1 MTNSAVCYIILT
13 MANALYRKYRPQV
26 FDDVYGQD
34 HIVNTLKNQIKHDRV
49 SHAYLFTGSRG
60 TGKTTCAKIFA
71 RAINCK
77 SPVNGSPCGKC
88 ECCKA
93 LAESNNID
101 IMEIDAAS
109 NNGVDDARE
118 IRERVKYT
126 PVYGRY
132 KVYIIDEVH
141 MLSAS
146 AFNALLKTLEEPPA
160 HAVFILA
167 TTEVHKLPATI
178 LSRCMRFDFRLI
190 GVEELYGQLKKIFDK
205 EGKKYEDAALKF
217 IARAGEGSSR
227 DMLSVADICFNYSDK
242 KLTLADVM
250 TVTGGA
256 DRSVIARLFKAV
268 KSGDLAEIFKSID
281 EMASGGK
288 SMSLIAKELLR
299 YVRDLLVVKTGNTR
313 MIVDTEENIAQMNE
327 EAQDCDP
334 QYLSAL
340 IGIFAEADAT
350 LRYSVSPRIALET
363 VCLKAA
369 SLAAADYS
377 ALERRIARLES
388 GTLVPHSAQETH
400 VAAKAAEAEKPA
412 KGQEE
417 AETDA
422 FTVWGKLVTFARTGG
437 SMRLYTLFGAHS
449 DVEIKDGKLIVWCND
464 DNYLQFSE
472 PEAEE
477 LLRRGLKAVG
487 SGLVPVIDKRKRSD
501 SDGLIDKLKS
511 MMGGVELEIKR
522 K

>member
-1 MTNSAVCYIILT
+1 MTNSADLLYNST
-13 MANALYRKYRPQV
+13 MANALYRKYRPQI
-26 FDDVYGQD
+26 FDDVYGQN
-34 HIVNTLKNQIKHDRV
+34 HIVDTLKNQIKHDRV

-77 SPVNGSPCGKC
+77 NPVNGSPCGKC

-93 LAESNNID
+93 LSESNNID

-146 AFNALLKTLEEPPA
+146 AFNALLKTLEEPPS

-190 GVEELYGQLKKIFDK
+190 GVDELYEQLKKIFDK
-205 EGKKYEDAALKF
+205 EGKKYEESALRF

-256 DRSVIARLFKAV
+256 DRSIIRRLFAAV
-268 KSGDLAEIFKSID
+268 KNGDLADMFKSID
-281 EMASGGK
+281 EMAGGGK

-313 MIVDTEENIAQMNE
+313 MIVDTEENIEIMKN

-334 QYLSAL
+334 QYLAAL
-340 IGIFAEADAT
+340 IGIFAEADSA

-369 SLAAADYS
+369 NLASADYT

-388 GTLVPHSAQETH
+388 GAVAVPQKAVQAPEPEQKKT
-400 VAAKAAEAEKPA
+400 VAKEQTANE
-412 KGQEE
+412 
-417 AETDA
+417 DA
-422 FTVWGKLVTFARTGG
+422 FTVWGKLVTFARTNG
-437 SMRLYTLFGAHS
+437 SMRLFSLFGEQS
-449 DVEIKDGKLIVWCND
+449 DVEIKDGKLVVWCND

-472 PEAEE
+472 PETEE
-477 LLRRGLKAVG
+477 LLVRGLKAVG
-487 SGLVPVIDKRKRSD
+487 SNLTPVIDKRKRID
-501 SDGLIDKLKS
+501 FDARIDKLKS
-511 MMGGVELEIKR
+511 MMGGVDLDIK
-522 K
+522 KK